1 MQSNL
6 NGTRKAQSA
15 IFRWVSLN
23 HRFYPIK
30 YTEIQSHPFA
40 KTVLNFFVKSSYMEY
55 DLKFQKETREKK
67 GQYKLRPP
75 SN

>member
-6 NGTRKAQSA
+6 NGTRKTQSA
-15 IFRWVSLN
+15 IFRRVSLT

-30 YTEIQSHPFA
+30 YTEIQSRPFA
-40 KTVLNFFVKSSYMEY
+40 KAVLNFFVKNSYMEC
-55 DLKFQKETREKK
+55 DLKFQKETGEKK
-67 GQYKLRPP
+67 GQYKLKHL